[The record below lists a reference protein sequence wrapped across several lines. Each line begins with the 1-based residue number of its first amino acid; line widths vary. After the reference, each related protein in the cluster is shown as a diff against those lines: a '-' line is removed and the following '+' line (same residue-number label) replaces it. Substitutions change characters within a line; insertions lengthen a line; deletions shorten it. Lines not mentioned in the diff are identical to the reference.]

1 MLFTLFLYVFLSSQ
15 ILFIDTLYPLSL
27 VSIATFLKRL
37 QRLSFDPRLQ
47 CWRHWT
53 ATSSRQLTETKYL
66 DFDSPLRDFYP
77 SDAELM
83 SPFFTMS
90 KHVTLTHVT
99 PLPQYVT
106 RDAVVTLLHDHS
118 TMITANPLVTHHGRC
133 TPPSNALPDEQDSA
147 WYEIT
152 DKVEY
157 IPGTSFT
164 GSVTYTACMHDIPL
178 GLQTHIHA
186 PFGMEIRNKWQV
198 LGWVP
203 GEKREPIE
211 IGAEQH
217 GVPKEGLYLRE
228 DCELKCNFLMLPIV
242 KRNIKKSHG
251 VLVERL
257 VERTSHLMPLD
268 QQQQQYSI
276 LTTHRHTD
284 SDIER
289 SVTTTL
295 SSRPSMSSIGSRPMT
310 RNTPDLE
317 LPDAPFDDNHS
328 NGSLTDEQLRTAT
341 PTQYNEYLHRI
352 AFDCQANGYSVSIS
366 GGTQRNARSS
376 PDHQHPA
383 LRGRSES
390 PNSKWLPEPSLYK
403 RYLSETSRHRA
414 GSPASLPST
423 RYASPSRSAPYAAS
437 LTSSRMPSRQGT
449 PEPGLPPNY
458 PYFGAL

>member
-1 MLFTLFLYVFLSSQ
+1 
-15 ILFIDTLYPLSL
+15 
-27 VSIATFLKRL
+27 
-37 QRLSFDPRLQ
+37 
-47 CWRHWT
+47 
-53 ATSSRQLTETKYL
+53 
-66 DFDSPLRDFYP
+66 
-77 SDAELM
+77 
-83 SPFFTMS
+83 MS
-90 KHVTLTHVT
+90 KHITLTHIT
-99 PLPQYVT
+99 PLPEYVT
-106 RDAVVTLLHDHS
+106 RDAIVTLLHDHS

-133 TPPSNALPDEQDSA
+133 TPPPNALPDEQDSA

-178 GLQTHIHA
+178 GLQTHVHA
-186 PFGMEIRNKWQV
+186 PFGMDIRNKWQV

-203 GEKREPIE
+203 GEKRDAME
-211 IGAEQH
+211 IGADQH

-228 DCELKCNFLMLPIV
+228 DCDLKCNFMLLPIV
-242 KRNIKKSHG
+242 KRNIKKSHS

-257 VERTSHLMPLD
+257 VERTSHLMPPEH
-268 QQQQQYSI
+268 QQLQYSM

-284 SDIER
+284 SDMER
-289 SVTTTL
+289 SVSTTL

-317 LPDAPFDDNHS
+317 IPDANFDD
-328 NGSLTDEQLRTAT
+328 SLSHRDYTHDELRTPT
-341 PTQYNEYLHRI
+341 PTQYNEYLHRL
-352 AFDCQANGYSVSIS
+352 AFDCQANGYSVAIT

-376 PDHQHPA
+376 PEQHPA

-390 PNSKWLPEPSLYK
+390 PSGKWLPEPSLYK
-403 RYLSETSRHRA
+403 RYLAENNRHRA

-423 RYASPSRSAPYAAS
+423 RYVSPSRSAPYPAS

-449 PEPGLPPNY
+449 PEPGMHPNY
-458 PYFGAL
+458 YGAL

>member
-1 MLFTLFLYVFLSSQ
+1 
-15 ILFIDTLYPLSL
+15 
-27 VSIATFLKRL
+27 
-37 QRLSFDPRLQ
+37 
-47 CWRHWT
+47 
-53 ATSSRQLTETKYL
+53 
-66 DFDSPLRDFYP
+66 
-77 SDAELM
+77 
-83 SPFFTMS
+83 MS
-90 KHVTLTHVT
+90 KHITLTHIT

-133 TPPSNALPDEQDSA
+133 TPPPNALPDEQDSA

-178 GLQTHIHA
+178 GLQTHVHA
-186 PFGMEIRNKWQV
+186 PFGMDIRNKWQV
-198 LGWVP
+198 LGWMP
-203 GEKREPIE
+203 GEERTPAE
-211 IGAEQH
+211 IGADQH

-228 DCELKCNFLMLPIV
+228 DCDLKCNFMLLPIV
-242 KRNIKKSHG
+242 KRNIKKSHS

-257 VERTSHLMPLD
+257 VEKTSHLMPPEHQLH
-268 QQQQQYSI
+268 QYPM

-284 SDIER
+284 SDMER

-295 SSRPSMSSIGSRPMT
+295 SSRPSMSSMGSRPMT

-317 LPDAPFDDNHS
+317 IPDANFDDAHS
-328 NGSLTDEQLRTAT
+328 HGDFIPHDQPRRTPT
-341 PTQYNEYLHRI
+341 PTQYNEYLHRL

-376 PDHQHPA
+376 PEQHPA

-390 PNSKWLPEPSLYK
+390 PTGKRLPEPSLYK
-403 RYLSETSRHRA
+403 RYLSENSRHRA
-414 GSPASLPST
+414 GSPASLPSS

-437 LTSSRMPSRQGT
+437 LTSSRIPSRQGT
-449 PEPGLPPNY
+449 PEPGMHPNY
-458 PYFGAL
+458 YGVF

>member
-1 MLFTLFLYVFLSSQ
+1 
-15 ILFIDTLYPLSL
+15 
-27 VSIATFLKRL
+27 
-37 QRLSFDPRLQ
+37 
-47 CWRHWT
+47 
-53 ATSSRQLTETKYL
+53 
-66 DFDSPLRDFYP
+66 
-77 SDAELM
+77 
-83 SPFFTMS
+83 MS
-90 KHVTLTHVT
+90 KHVTLTHIT
-99 PLPQYVT
+99 PLPQYAT

-133 TPPSNALPDEQDSA
+133 MPPPNALPDEQDSA

-157 IPGTSFT
+157 IPGTSFS

-178 GLQTHIHA
+178 GLQTHVHA
-186 PFGMEIRNKWQV
+186 PFGMDIRNKWQV

-203 GEKREPIE
+203 GEKREAIE
-211 IGAEQH
+211 IGADQH

-228 DCELKCNFLMLPIV
+228 DCELKCNFMLLSIV
-242 KRNIKKSHG
+242 KRNIKKSHA

-257 VERTSHLMPLD
+257 VERMSHLMPLD
-268 QQQQQYSI
+268 QQQQQQQQLQQHSI

-317 LPDAPFDDNHS
+317 IPETHSDDSHS
-328 NGSLTDEQLRTAT
+328 IGYLTDEQLRAAT
-341 PTQYNEYLHRI
+341 PTQYNEYLQRL

-366 GGTQRNARSS
+366 GGNQRTARSS

-390 PNSKWLPEPSLYK
+390 PSNKWLPEPSLYK
-403 RYLSETSRHRA
+403 RYLSESSRNRA
-414 GSPASLPST
+414 GSPASLSST
-423 RYASPSRSAPYAAS
+423 RYASPSRYAAS
-437 LTSSRMPSRQGT
+437 MTSSRMPSRQGT
-449 PEPGLPPNY
+449 PEPGYPPPNY
-458 PYFGAL
+458 PFFGAL

>member
-1 MLFTLFLYVFLSSQ
+1 
-15 ILFIDTLYPLSL
+15 
-27 VSIATFLKRL
+27 
-37 QRLSFDPRLQ
+37 
-47 CWRHWT
+47 
-53 ATSSRQLTETKYL
+53 
-66 DFDSPLRDFYP
+66 
-77 SDAELM
+77 
-83 SPFFTMS
+83 
-90 KHVTLTHVT
+90 LTHIT
-99 PLPQYVT
+99 PLPEYVT

-133 TPPSNALPDEQDSA
+133 TPPPNALPDEQDSA

-178 GLQTHIHA
+178 GLQTHVHA
-186 PFGMEIRNKWQV
+186 PFGMDIRNKWQV

-203 GEKREPIE
+203 GEKREPAE

-228 DCELKCNFLMLPIV
+228 DCELKCIFMLLPIV
-242 KRNIKKSHG
+242 KRNIKKSHS

-257 VERTSHLMPLD
+257 VERTSNLMPAEHRL
-268 QQQQQYSI
+268 QQYPMV
-276 LTTHRHTD
+276 TTHRHTD
-284 SDIER
+284 SDMER

-295 SSRPSMSSIGSRPMT
+295 SSRPSMSSIGGRPMT
-310 RNTPDLE
+310 RNTPDLDI
-317 LPDAPFDDNHS
+317 PVAHFDDTRSHHGDFPPS
-328 NGSLTDEQLRTAT
+328 DHLRRTHT
-341 PTQYNEYLHRI
+341 PTQYNEYLHRL

-376 PDHQHPA
+376 PEGHPA

-390 PNSKWLPEPSLYK
+390 PNSKRLEPSLYK
-403 RYLSETSRHRA
+403 RYLSENSRHRA

-449 PEPGLPPNY
+449 PEPGMHPNY
-458 PYFGAL
+458 YGPF